1 MPALKCGSVP
11 AEKRAAEG
19 ARANRRHESG
29 IDRRGTTMTRDE
41 ESPADRRR
49 EILTLHRG
57 ESSDVQGFSETEP
70 ASKPLVA
77 FEAPPVAVAPPLTWG
92 SGASERAR
100 HDRGIDARASGTE
113 RRAAHASSD

>member
-1 MPALKCGSVP
+1 MAKIDAFFNLMLEQKASDLHMASGNPPMLRING
-11 AEKRAAEG
+11 ELQRG
-19 ARANRRHESG
+19 A
-29 IDRRGTTMTRDE
+29 ILF
-41 ESPADRRR
+41 

-100 HDRGIDARASGTE
+100 HDRGIDARASGTA